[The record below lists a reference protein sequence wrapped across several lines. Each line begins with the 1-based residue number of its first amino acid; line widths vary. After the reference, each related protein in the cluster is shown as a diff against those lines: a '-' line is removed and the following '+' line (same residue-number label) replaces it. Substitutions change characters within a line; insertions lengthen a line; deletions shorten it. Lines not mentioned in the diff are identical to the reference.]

1 MITEF
6 IGQGLNENPNQSTG
20 NYIRTT
26 LKDTQFTA
34 ITFFTAFLRKSGLDE
49 IKKELV
55 KKGRKITFFVGI
67 DEQITSKESLEE
79 LLNLNIEAYI
89 YNSKKFIFH
98 PKFYLFEGDIKS
110 RIILGSS
117 NLTKAGL
124 FYNVE
129 SSVLMDF
136 TSEDKSGQKILSQL
150 KNYFSPLF
158 EFSSDNV
165 DKVTKEHIE
174 FLFQNGYISSEIFT
188 AKGNEF
194 KSTHDK
200 SKNSKLPDIPE
211 LEDIVISEKSKPT
224 NYNYELKIT
233 DEYLE
238 KWDAMFIRMKNFKE
252 KYQKTTVPWT
262 YEDRTLYGWYKKQKE
277 IYKHPILKMPN
288 EHLDKLNS
296 IKFYFGD
303 GHKERERIIELNW
316 LKVLKQ
322 ALEEKD
328 NIKINHGYKFNGE
341 KLGTFLIGVKASNKK
356 GKKLSLRKEIEN
368 IGFNFKDTSR
378 KPKDVMRRFIDDLL
392 NDINPSKVVYQT
404 RFNQYIKT
412 KEKLVTN
419 ELITEV
425 NEAWLLQFNEKR
437 TWEVKKRLID
447 RTEEWKKFRYDTKQ
461 NPKQKWYQGQT
472 KMGSK
477 LYHWVRKRKKDK
489 ISMDLIIMKFTE
501 TEVEELKSEGF
512 PI

>member
-26 LKDTQFTA
+26 LKDLQFSE

-55 KKGRKITFFVGI
+55 KDGRNITFFVGI

-79 LLNLNIEAYI
+79 LLNLGIETYI
-89 YNSKKFIFH
+89 YNSKSFIYH

-110 RIILGSS
+110 RIIIGSS

-136 TSEDKSGQKILSQL
+136 SSNDKSGHKVLNQL

-158 EFSSDNV
+158 DFSSDSI

-174 FLFQNGYISSEIFT
+174 YLFENGRISSEDFT
-188 AKGNEF
+188 SKGNEF

-200 SKNSKLPDIPE
+200 SKNNKLPEIPE
-211 LEDIVISEKSKPT
+211 LDDVEISENSKPT

-238 KWDAMFIRMKNFKE
+238 KWDMMFKRMIKFKE
-252 KYQKTTVPWT
+252 KYNKTTVPVIF
-262 YEDRTLYGWYKKQKE
+262 EDRTLYGWYRKQKD
-277 IYKHPILKMPN
+277 IYNHPTLRMPKKHF
-288 EHLDKLNS
+288 EKLNS
-296 IKFYFGD
+296 IEFHFGD
-303 GHKERERIIELNW
+303 GHKERERLIELNW
-316 LKVLKQ
+316 LKILKQ
-322 ALEEKD
+322 A
-328 NIKINHGYKFNGE
+328 IKENDQIKVNHRYTFNGE
-341 KLGTFLIGVKASNKK
+341 TLGTFLVGIKASNKL

-368 IGFNFKDTSR
+368 TGFSFKETSR
-378 KPKDVMRRFIDDLL
+378 KPKDVTRRFIDELL
-392 NDINPSKVVYQT
+392 NDETPSKVAYQT
-404 RFNQYIKT
+404 RFNQHMKKKKGIIGSD
-412 KEKLVTN
+412 LVE
-419 ELITEV
+419 EL
-425 NEAWLLQFNEKR
+425 NEAWELQFDEKR
-437 TWEVKKRLID
+437 TWEVTKRLID
-447 RTEEWKKFRYDTKQ
+447 RTDEWKNFRYNIKL
-461 NPKQKWYQGQT
+461 NPQGKWSKGQKD
-472 KMGSK
+472 MGEK
-477 LYHWVRKRKKDK
+477 LYLWVRKRKLEKK
-489 ISMDLIIMKFTE
+489 SMDVFVNKFNE
-501 TEVEELKSEGF
+501 KEKVELKLEGF